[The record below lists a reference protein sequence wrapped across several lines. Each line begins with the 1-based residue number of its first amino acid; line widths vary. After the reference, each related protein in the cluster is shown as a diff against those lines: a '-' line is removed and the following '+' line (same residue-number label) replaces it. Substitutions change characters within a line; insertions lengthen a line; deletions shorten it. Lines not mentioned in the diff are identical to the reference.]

1 MKFRMFKQLRS
12 IFIIVSLIIVMFES
26 TLVYAESLSNK
37 DVGWSNIAV
46 GVVHSLGVKEDGTVW
61 SWGGNLDGVLGNGKE
76 TTMESTKQHPEGEVV
91 ENNDQTIPVQ
101 INGRTI
107 FESLTSL
114 TAMFFCLRKTNSIGK
129 AEPRI
134 TT

>member
-61 SWGGNLDGVLGNGKE
+61 AWGDNSWGEIGNGDRGGHVA
-76 TTMESTKQHPEGEVV
+76 SSA
-91 ENNDQTIPVQ
+91 ILSPVQ
-101 INGRTI
+101 VKGLSDVKSVAAGSSSSFALKNDGRN
-107 FESLTSL
+107 
-114 TAMFFCLRKTNSIGK
+114 CCGK
-129 AEPRI
+129 
-134 TT
+134 